1 MQMYEKKSSESV
13 FHAVFW
19 RKEFFLKKTPRS
31 HLRYGENLL
40 PLSFPI
46 RPMRTKNNNLSTR
59 KLLIMGVFIAIGV
72 VFIVKLFALQVVDQ
86 EYKEQADNNALRFV
100 TQYPARGKVYDRNG
114 ELLVFNEA
122 VYDLMVTPKQIADA
136 VRKDTLHPFD
146 TLMFCHLLDIDKAS
160 FIERMDKAKKESYF
174 KSSPFMTQVSKES
187 YAHIAEVLYRFP
199 GFYFQTRTVRHYPK
213 SIAAH
218 TLGDIGEISKAEL
231 DKDTEGEKYYRRGDY
246 IGKSGI
252 EKSYEK
258 ELRGKKGLK
267 VMMVD
272 VHNREMGSYK
282 DGELDEEPVA
292 GKDIYLG
299 LDAELQAYGEQLMVG
314 KIGSIVAVEPST
326 GQILAFVTSPT
337 YDPNLLVGRER
348 GQHYKELQADPM
360 KPLINRAISGTYP
373 PGSTFKTVV
382 GLIAMQ
388 SGSITPATCFHCS
401 GTGSLPIKCTHS
413 HGSSPDFANAIMNSC
428 NPYFYESFKATI
440 NNPKF
445 GGIKE
450 GYRYWKEMT
459 YKLGLGRKF
468 DTDIPYERKGN
479 IPDCEYYDKMYGGQW
494 NSVTIRSLGIGQGE
508 VLVTP
513 LQLCNIAA
521 LIANEGYYYPPH
533 LIKCFGDSTAIP
545 EVMTTKVDPGIDPKW
560 VRTMKRGLRTV
571 FSGPHGTA
579 RRYELKDIPQCG
591 KTGTAQNPHGNYHSN
606 FIAFAPEENPKIALA
621 VIIEN
626 GGYGATWAAPIASLM
641 IEKYI
646 RGYTVREDLEKR
658 IMEGRISYK
667 NER

>member
-1 MQMYEKKSSESV
+1 
-13 FHAVFW
+13 
-19 RKEFFLKKTPRS
+19 
-31 HLRYGENLL
+31 LL
-40 PLSFPI
+40 V
-46 RPMRTKNNNLSTR
+46 
-59 KLLIMGVFIAIGV
+59 MGVFITVGV
-72 VFIVKLFALQVVDQ
+72 VFLIKLFSLQVIDKH
-86 EYKEQADNNALRFV
+86 YKQLAENNALRFV
-100 TQYPARGKVYDRNG
+100 TQYPARGKIYDRNG
-114 ELLVFNEA
+114 QLLVFNEA
-122 VYDLMVTPKQIADA
+122 VYDLMVIPKQAMK
-136 VRKDTLHPFD
+136 KDTIHPFD
-146 TLMFCHLLDIDKAS
+146 TATFCRLLGITQES
-160 FIERMDKAKKESYF
+160 YVERMTKAKKESYL
-174 KSSPFMTQVSKES
+174 KPSPFVTQISKED
-187 YAHIAEVLYRFP
+187 YAHIAEVLHRYP
-199 GFYFQTRTVRHYPK
+199 GFYFQTRTVRHYPNA
-213 SIAAH
+213 IAAH
-218 TLGDIGEISKAEL
+218 TLGDIGEV
-231 DKDTEGEKYYRRGDY
+231 DKKEIEQDNYYKQGDY

-258 ELRGKKGLK
+258 ELRGEKGLK

-272 VHNREMGSYK
+272 VHNRVMGSFD
-282 DGELDEEPVA
+282 DGSLDRDPVP
-292 GKDIYLG
+292 GKDIYLR
-299 LDAELQAYGEQLMVG
+299 LDADLQAYGEQLMVG
-314 KIGSIVAVEPST
+314 KIGSIVAVEPET

-348 GQHYKELQADPM
+348 GAHYKELRDDPM

-401 GTGSLPIKCTHS
+401 GPGSLPIKCTHH

-440 NNPKF
+440 NNSKF

-450 GYRYWKEMT
+450 GYQYWKDMT
-459 YKLGLGRKF
+459 AKMGLGHKF
-468 DTDIPYERKGN
+468 GTDIPYERSGN
-479 IPDCEYYDKMYGGQW
+479 IPSREYYDRMYKDQW

-545 EVMTTKVDPGIDPKW
+545 EIMTTKVDPGIDPKY
-560 VRTMKRGLRTV
+560 VKVMKAGLRTV
-571 FSGPHGTA
+571 FSGPAGTA
-579 RRYELKDIPQCG
+579 RRFEMKDIPQCG

-606 FIAFAPEENPKIALA
+606 FIAFAPETNPKIALA

-641 IEKYI
+641 IEHYL
-646 RGYTVREDLEKR
+646 RGYTTREELEKR
-658 IMEGRISYK
+658 IMEGRITYK

>member
-1 MQMYEKKSSESV
+1 M
-13 FHAVFW
+13 
-19 RKEFFLKKTPRS
+19 
-31 HLRYGENLL
+31 G
-40 PLSFPI
+40 I
-46 RPMRTKNNNLSTR
+46 KNNNLTNR
-59 KLLIMGVFIAIGV
+59 KLIIIGIFVALGIA
-72 VFIVKLFALQVVDQ
+72 FLVKLFMLQVVDN
-86 EYKEQADNNALRFV
+86 EYKEMADNNALRFV
-100 TQYPARGKVYDRNG
+100 TQYPARGKVFDRNG
-114 ELLVFNEA
+114 NLLVFNEA
-122 VYDLMVTPKQIADA
+122 VYDLMVIPQQT
-136 VRKDTLHPFD
+136 VSKDPTFVFD
-146 TLMFCHLLDIDKAS
+146 TLEFCRLLEIDKTS
-160 FIERMDKAKKESYF
+160 FIERMNKAKNVSSLKP
-174 KSSPFMTQVSKES
+174 SPFLTQVPKES
-187 YAHIAEVLYRFP
+187 YAHVAEVLYRFP
-199 GFYFQTRTVRHYPK
+199 GFYFQTRTVRHYPRA
-213 SIAAH
+213 IAAH
-218 TLGDIGEISKAEL
+218 TLGDIGEISKREL
-231 DKDTEGEKYYRRGDY
+231 DEDKEGENYYRQGDY
-246 IGKSGI
+246 VGKSGI
-252 EKSYEK
+252 EKYYEK
-258 ELRGKKGLK
+258 ELRGVKGMK

-272 VHNREMGSYK
+272 VHNREMGSYR
-282 DGELDEEPVA
+282 DGELDREPVA

-299 LDAELQAYGEQLMVG
+299 LDADLQAYGEQLMVG

-326 GQILAFVTSPT
+326 GQILAFVSSPS

-348 GQHYKELQADPM
+348 GNHYKELQQDPM
-360 KPLINRAISGTYP
+360 KPLLNRAVTGTYP

-401 GTGSLPIKCTHS
+401 GTGSLPIKCTHY

-445 GGIKE
+445 GNIKA
-450 GYRYWKEMT
+450 GYQYWKDMT
-459 YKLGLGRKF
+459 YQLGLGRKF
-468 DTDIPYERKGN
+468 GTDIPAERPGS
-479 IPDCEYYDKMYGGQW
+479 IPTVEYYDRMYNGSW

-513 LQLCNIAA
+513 LQLANIAA

-545 EVMTTKVDPGIDPKW
+545 EVMTTRVESGIDRKH
-560 VRTMKRGLRTV
+560 VKVMKNGLRTV
-571 FSGPHGTA
+571 FSGPAGTA
-579 RRYELKDIPQCG
+579 RRYEMKDIPQCG

-606 FIAFAPEENPKIALA
+606 FIAFAPADNPTIALA

-658 IMEGRISYK
+658 MMEGRIVYK
-667 NER
+667 NVR

>member
-1 MQMYEKKSSESV
+1 
-13 FHAVFW
+13 
-19 RKEFFLKKTPRS
+19 
-31 HLRYGENLL
+31 
-40 PLSFPI
+40 
-46 RPMRTKNNNLSTR
+46 
-59 KLLIMGVFIAIGV
+59 MGVFIAVGI
-72 VFIVKLFALQVVDQ
+72 VFLVRLFALQVLDKH
-86 EYKEQADNNALRFV
+86 YKQLADNNALRFV
-100 TQYPARGKVYDRNG
+100 TQYPARGKIYDRNG
-114 ELLVFNEA
+114 KLLVFNEA
-122 VYDLMVTPKQIADA
+122 VYDLMVIPKQAMKRDS
-136 VRKDTLHPFD
+136 LHPFD
-146 TLMFCHLLDIDKAS
+146 TLNFCRLLDIDRES
-160 FIERMDKAKKESYF
+160 FIERINKAKKESIL
-174 KSSPFMTQVSKES
+174 KPSVFMSAVSKEN
-187 YAHIAEVLYRFP
+187 YAHVAEVLYRYP
-199 GFYFQTRTVRHYPK
+199 GFYFQTRTVRHYPDA
-213 SIAAH
+213 IAAH
-218 TLGDIGEISKAEL
+218 TLGDIGEISPAEL
-231 DKDTEGEKYYRRGDY
+231 ERDKDQENYYRQGDY

-252 EKSYEK
+252 ERSYEK
-258 ELRGKKGLK
+258 ELRGVKGLR

-272 VHNREMGSYK
+272 VHNREMGSF
-282 DGELDEEPVA
+282 DNGSLDRDPVA

-299 LDAELQAYGEQLMVG
+299 LDADLQAYGEKLMVG
-314 KIGSIVAVEPST
+314 KIGSIVAIEPKT
-326 GQILAFVTSPT
+326 GQILAFVSSPT

-348 GQHYKELQADPM
+348 GKHYQELQKDPM

-382 GLIAMQ
+382 GMIAMQ

-401 GTGSLPIKCTHS
+401 GQGSLPIKCTHS

-445 GGIKE
+445 GNIKK
-450 GYRYWKEMT
+450 GYEYWKDMT
-459 YKLGLGRKF
+459 YKLGLGHTF
-468 DTDIPYERKGN
+468 GTDIPYERSGN
-479 IPDCEYYDKMYGGQW
+479 IPSREYYDKMYKGQW

-513 LQLCNIAA
+513 LQLANIAA

-533 LIKCFGDSTAIP
+533 LIKCFGDTTAIP
-545 EVMTTKVDPGIDPKW
+545 EVMTTRVESGIDPRH
-560 VRTMKRGLRTV
+560 VRVMKAGLRTV
-571 FSGPHGTA
+571 FSGPAGTA
-579 RRYELKDIPQCG
+579 RRFEMKDIAQCG

-606 FIAFAPEENPKIALA
+606 FIAFAPAEDPKIALA

-658 IMEGRISYK
+658 MMEGRITYK

>member
-1 MQMYEKKSSESV
+1 
-13 FHAVFW
+13 
-19 RKEFFLKKTPRS
+19 
-31 HLRYGENLL
+31 
-40 PLSFPI
+40 
-46 RPMRTKNNNLSTR
+46 MRTGNNYLTNR
-59 KLLIMGVFIAIGV
+59 KLLVMGIFIAVGAVYLIR
-72 VFIVKLFALQVVDQ
+72 LFSLQVIDKH
-86 EYKEQADNNALRFV
+86 YKLLADNNALRFV

-114 ELLVFNEA
+114 KLLVFNEA
-122 VYDLMVTPKQIADA
+122 VYDLMVIPKQAM
-136 VRKDTLHPFD
+136 VKMRDTVNPFD
-146 TLMFCHLLDIDKAS
+146 TAMFCYLLDIDKAT
-160 FIERMDKAKKESYF
+160 FNDRMQKAKDESYF
-174 KSSPFMTQVSKES
+174 RPSTFLPQVSKEN
-187 YAHIAEVLYRFP
+187 YAQIAEMLYRFP
-199 GFYFQTRTVRHYPK
+199 GFYFQTRTVRHYPDA
-213 SIAAH
+213 IAAH
-218 TLGDIGEISKAEL
+218 TLGDIGPISEAEYK
-231 DKDTEGEKYYRRGDY
+231 KDDYYSKNDY

-258 ELRGKKGLK
+258 ELRGVKGLK

-272 VHNREMGSYK
+272 VHNREMGSFM
-282 DGELDEEPVA
+282 DGELDSDPLP

-299 LDAELQAYGEQLMVG
+299 LDADLQAYGEKLMVG
-314 KIGSIVAVEPST
+314 KIGSIVAVEPKT

-337 YDPNLLVGRER
+337 YDPNLLVGRDR
-348 GQHYKELQADPM
+348 AKHYKELQDDPM

-382 GLIAMQ
+382 GMIAMQ
-388 SGSITPATCFHCS
+388 TGSITPSTCFHCS

-445 GGIKE
+445 GNIKK
-450 GYRYWKEMT
+450 GYETWKDFT
-459 YKLGLGRKF
+459 DSLGLGRKF
-468 DTDIPYERKGN
+468 LTDIPYERSGN
-479 IPDCEYYDKMYGGQW
+479 IPSREYYDRLYNGQW

-521 LIANEGYYYPPH
+521 FIANEGYYYPPH

-545 EVMTTKVDPGIDPKW
+545 EVMTTKKDAGIDPRH
-560 VRTMKRGLRTV
+560 VRVMKKGLRTV
-571 FSGPHGTA
+571 FSGPAGTA
-579 RRYELKDIPQCG
+579 RRYELSDIPQCG

-606 FIAFAPEENPKIALA
+606 FIAFAPENDPQIALA

-646 RGYTVREDLEKR
+646 RGYTVRPDLEKR

>member
-314 KIGSIVAVEPST
+314 KIGSIVAVEPAT

-401 GTGSLPIKCTHS
+401 GTASLPIKCTHS

>member
-1 MQMYEKKSSESV
+1 MSPC
-13 FHAVFW
+13 
-19 RKEFFLKKTPRS
+19 RLPKKTS
-31 HLRYGENLL
+31 TFVTHDLA
-40 PLSFPI
+40 
-46 RPMRTKNNNLSTR
+46 MKNKSNNLSNR
-59 KLLIMGVFIAIGV
+59 KLLVMGVFITVGV
-72 VFIVKLFALQVVDQ
+72 VFLIKLFSLQVIDKH
-86 EYKEQADNNALRFV
+86 YKQLAENNALRFV
-100 TQYPARGKVYDRNG
+100 TQYPARGKIYDRNG
-114 ELLVFNEA
+114 QLLVFNEA
-122 VYDLMVTPKQIADA
+122 VYDLMVIPKQAMK
-136 VRKDTLHPFD
+136 KDTIHPFD
-146 TLMFCHLLDIDKAS
+146 TATFCRLLGITQES
-160 FIERMDKAKKESYF
+160 YVERMTKAKKESYL
-174 KSSPFMTQVSKES
+174 KPSPFVTQISKED
-187 YAHIAEVLYRFP
+187 YAHIAEVLHRYP
-199 GFYFQTRTVRHYPK
+199 GFYFQTRTVRHYPNA
-213 SIAAH
+213 IAAH
-218 TLGDIGEISKAEL
+218 TLGDIGEV
-231 DKDTEGEKYYRRGDY
+231 DKKEIEQDNYYKQGDY

-258 ELRGKKGLK
+258 ELRGEKGLK

-272 VHNREMGSYK
+272 VHNRVMGSFD
-282 DGELDEEPVA
+282 DGSLDRDPVP

-299 LDAELQAYGEQLMVG
+299 LDADLQAYGEQLMVG
-314 KIGSIVAVEPST
+314 KIGSIVAVEPET

-348 GQHYKELQADPM
+348 GAHYKELRDDPM

-401 GTGSLPIKCTHS
+401 GPGSLPIKCTHH
-413 HGSSPDFANAIMNSC
+413 HGPSPDFANAIMNSC

-440 NNPKF
+440 NNSKF

-450 GYRYWKEMT
+450 GYQYWKDMT
-459 YKLGLGRKF
+459 AKMGLGHKF
-468 DTDIPYERKGN
+468 GTDIPYERSGN
-479 IPDCEYYDKMYGGQW
+479 IPSREYYDRMYKDQW

-545 EVMTTKVDPGIDPKW
+545 EIMTTKVDPGIDPKY
-560 VRTMKRGLRTV
+560 VKVMKAGLRTV
-571 FSGPHGTA
+571 FSGPAGTA
-579 RRYELKDIPQCG
+579 RRFEMKDIPQCG

-606 FIAFAPEENPKIALA
+606 FIAFAPETNPKIALA

-641 IEKYI
+641 IEHYL
-646 RGYTVREDLEKR
+646 RGYTTREELEKR
-658 IMEGRISYK
+658 IMEGRITYK

>member
-1 MQMYEKKSSESV
+1 M
-13 FHAVFW
+13 
-19 RKEFFLKKTPRS
+19 KT
-31 HLRYGENLL
+31 N
-40 PLSFPI
+40 
-46 RPMRTKNNNLSTR
+46 NNNLSDR
-59 KLLIMGVFIAIGV
+59 KLLIIGIFISIGALYL
-72 VFIVKLFALQVVDQ
+72 IRLFSLQVADKH
-86 EYKEQADNNALRFV
+86 YKQLADNNALRFV
-100 TQYPARGKVYDRNG
+100 TQYPARGKVFDRNG
-114 ELLVFNEA
+114 NLLVFNEA
-122 VYDLMVTPKQIADA
+122 VYDLMVTPKQFIDA
-136 VRKDTLHPFD
+136 IKKDSLNPFD
-146 TLMFCHLLDIDKAS
+146 TATFCHLLEIDKKS
-160 FIERMDKAKKESYF
+160 FIERMNKAKNESYF
-174 KSSPFMTQVSKES
+174 KPSSFMTQVPKED
-187 YAHIAEVLYRFP
+187 YAHIAEVLHRYP
-199 GFYFQTRTVRHYPK
+199 GFFFQTRTVRHYPNA
-213 SIAAH
+213 IAAH
-218 TLGDIGEISKAEL
+218 TLGDIGPISQAEYE
-231 DKDTEGEKYYRRGDY
+231 KDDYYGKNDY

-258 ELRGKKGLK
+258 ELRGVKGLK

-272 VHNREMGSYK
+272 VHNREMGSFME
-282 DGELDEEPVA
+282 GELDREPIA

-299 LDAELQAYGEQLMVG
+299 MDAELQAYGEQLMVG

-326 GQILAFVTSPT
+326 GQILAFVSSPT

-348 GQHYKELQADPM
+348 AKNYSTLQKDPM
-360 KPLINRAISGTYP
+360 KPLVNRATSGTYP

-388 SGSITPATCFHCS
+388 SGSITPATTFHCS
-401 GTGSLPIKCTHS
+401 GVGSLPIKCTHS
-413 HGSSPDFANAIMNSC
+413 HGPNPDFANAIMNSC

-450 GYRYWKEMT
+450 GYQYWKDMT
-459 YKLGLGRKF
+459 YKMGLGHKF
-468 DTDIPYERKGN
+468 NTDIPYERPGN
-479 IPDCEYYDKMYGGQW
+479 IPSREYYDKMYGGQW

-521 LIANEGYYYPPH
+521 LIANEGFFYPPH
-533 LIKCFGDSTAIP
+533 LIKCFGDTTAIP
-545 EVMTTKVDPGIDPKW
+545 EVMTTKVDPGIDPKY
-560 VRTMKRGLRTV
+560 VRIMKQGLRTV
-571 FSGPHGTA
+571 FSGPAGTA
-579 RRYELKDIPQCG
+579 RRYEMKDIPQCG

-606 FIAFAPEENPKIALA
+606 FIAFAPADNPKIALA

-646 RGYTVREDLEKR
+646 RGYTTREDLEKR
-658 IMEGRISYK
+658 MMEGRISYK

>member
-1 MQMYEKKSSESV
+1 MN
-13 FHAVFW
+13 
-19 RKEFFLKKTPRS
+19 RR
-31 HLRYGENLL
+31 
-40 PLSFPI
+40 
-46 RPMRTKNNNLSTR
+46 NNNLNTR
-59 KLLIMGVFIAIGV
+59 KLLVMGVFAVVGV
-72 VFIVKLFALQVVDQ
+72 VYLIRLFSLQVIDKH
-86 EYKEQADNNALRFV
+86 YKQLADNNALRFV
-100 TQYPARGKVYDRNG
+100 TQYPARGKIYDRNG
-114 ELLVFNEA
+114 KLLVFNEA
-122 VYDLMVTPKQIADA
+122 VYDLMVIPKQATK
-136 VRKDTLHPFD
+136 KDTIHPFD
-146 TLMFCHLLDIDKAS
+146 TLAFCNLLDITKES
-160 FIERMDKAKKESYF
+160 YIERMNKAKKESYL
-174 KSSPFMTQVSKES
+174 KPSPFVTQISKED
-187 YAHIAEVLYRFP
+187 YAHIAEVLHRYP
-199 GFYFQTRTVRHYPK
+199 GFFFQTRTVRHYPNA
-213 SIAAH
+213 IAAH
-218 TLGDIGEISKAEL
+218 TLGDIGPISQAEYE
-231 DKDTEGEKYYRRGDY
+231 KDEYYGKNDY

-258 ELRGKKGLK
+258 ELRGEKGLK

-272 VHNREMGSYK
+272 VHNREMGSFM
-282 DGELDEEPVA
+282 DGELDRDPIP

-299 LDAELQAYGEQLMVG
+299 LDADLQAYGEQLMVG
-314 KIGSIVAVEPST
+314 KIGSIVAVEPAT

-348 GQHYKELQADPM
+348 AANYKELQDDPM

-445 GGIKE
+445 GNIKK
-450 GYRYWKEMT
+450 GYEYWKEMT
-459 YKLGLGRKF
+459 AKLGLGHKF
-468 DTDIPYERKGN
+468 NTDIPYERPGN
-479 IPDCEYYDKMYGGQW
+479 IPSREYYDRMYKDQW

-513 LQLCNIAA
+513 LQLANIAA
-521 LIANEGYYYPPH
+521 TIANEGYYYPPH

-545 EVMTTKVDPGIDPKW
+545 EVMTTKVDPGIEPRHFR
-560 VRTMKRGLRTV
+560 VMKAGLRTV
-571 FSGPHGTA
+571 FSGPAGTA
-579 RRYELKDIPQCG
+579 RRFEMKDIPQCG

-606 FIAFAPEENPKIALA
+606 FIAFAPDVNPKIAIA

-641 IEKYI
+641 IEHYL
-646 RGYTVREDLEKR
+646 RGYTTREELEKR
-658 IMEGRISYK
+658 IMEGRITYK

>member
-1 MQMYEKKSSESV
+1 
-13 FHAVFW
+13 
-19 RKEFFLKKTPRS
+19 
-31 HLRYGENLL
+31 
-40 PLSFPI
+40 
-46 RPMRTKNNNLSTR
+46 MRTKNNNLSTR

-246 IGKSGI
+246 SGKSGI

-314 KIGSIVAVEPST
+314 KIGSIVAVEPAT

-401 GTGSLPIKCTHS
+401 GTASLPIKCTHS

>member
-1 MQMYEKKSSESV
+1 
-13 FHAVFW
+13 
-19 RKEFFLKKTPRS
+19 
-31 HLRYGENLL
+31 
-40 PLSFPI
+40 
-46 RPMRTKNNNLSTR
+46 MRTKNNNLSTR

-160 FIERMDKAKKESYF
+160 FIERMDKAKKETYF

-348 GQHYKELQADPM
+348 GQHCKELQADPM

-401 GTGSLPIKCTHS
+401 GTASLPIKCTHS

-545 EVMTTKVDPGIDPKW
+545 EVMTTKVDPGIDPKY

>member
-1 MQMYEKKSSESV
+1 MYEKKSSESV

-314 KIGSIVAVEPST
+314 KIGSIVAVEPAT